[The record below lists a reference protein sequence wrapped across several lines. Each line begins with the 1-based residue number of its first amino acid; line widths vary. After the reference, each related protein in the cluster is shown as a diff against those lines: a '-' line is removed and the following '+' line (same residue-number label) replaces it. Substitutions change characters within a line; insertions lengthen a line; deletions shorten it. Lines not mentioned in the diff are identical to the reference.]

1 VDFCSSQTLHVQS
14 MIQESV
20 NMSFSY
26 IKQSYLLSVEAFM
39 KNTVLIQIN
48 TIYCIKLEG
57 TVLRDFV
64 TMLSFSS
71 DNFFGPLDTPIKGFR
86 MLSNIFGIMFII
98 FDSMVYSSLRSCFR
112 YRFI

>member
-14 MIQESV
+14 MIHESV

-39 KNTVLIQIN
+39 QNTVLIQTN

-57 TVLRDFV
+57 TVLGDFV
-64 TMLSFSS
+64 TMLFFSS
-71 DNFFGPLDTPIKGFR
+71 DNFFWPIR
-86 MLSNIFGIMFII
+86 HA
-98 FDSMVYSSLRSCFR
+98 
-112 YRFI
+112 